1 MKNEKPLILP
11 IKNIIIENDRVK
23 TFVFE
28 YEMDFQPGQ
37 FVMTWI
43 PGYDEKPFGIVSRKK
58 GEFMITVAAVGES
71 TKALHGM
78 KVGDMVGFRGP
89 FGSAFSLPAR
99 PAGGPDSGSI
109 ALIAGGYG
117 MASLFNLAKEAREK
131 KIDVHVFLGA
141 RTKEE
146 LLYLS
151 WMKELGAVLHLSTDD
166 GSLGFKGFNVQV
178 FEEYVKKHPPS
189 FGHPLPEGGPVKD
202 LPSEGSTPKGGGML
216 SKVYTVGPE
225 IMEMKV
231 AAICFKNNIPFELS
245 LERYM
250 KCGIGICGS
259 CSVDPKGWRMCVE
272 GPVIDG
278 EKLKEITEFGKY
290 HRTASGK
297 VDPYPWTKT
306 S

>member
-1 MKNEKPLILP
+1 MKYDKPLALP
-11 IKNIIIENDRVK
+11 IKQIITESERVK

-28 YEMDFQPGQ
+28 YDFPGKPGQ

-58 GEFMITVAAVGES
+58 GEFMITVATVGES

-78 KVGDMVGFRGP
+78 SVGDMVGFRGP
-89 FGSAFSLPAR
+89 FGSAFLL
-99 PAGGPDSGSI
+99 PDSGSI

-117 MASLFNLAKEAREK
+117 MASLFNLAKGAREK
-131 KIDVHVFLGA
+131 GIDVHVFLGA

-151 WMKELGAVLHLSTDD
+151 WMKELGVVMHLSTDD
-166 GSLGFKGFNVQV
+166 GSEGYKGFNTDLFKEHVTRNM
-178 FEEYVKKHPPS
+178 KHETGKPI
-189 FGHPLPEGGPVKD
+189 FDKA
-202 LPSEGSTPKGGGML
+202 
-216 SKVYTVGPE
+216 YTVGPE
-225 IMEMKV
+225 IMEMKI
-231 AAICFKNNIPFELS
+231 AQICWKYNIPLEVS

-259 CSVDPKGWRMCVE
+259 CCVDPTGWRMCVE

-278 EKLKEITEFGKY
+278 EKLKQITEFGKY

-297 VDPYPWTKT
+297 LEKYPWIK
-306 S
+306 